1 MTRTAVT
8 TALVAATVALVGCP
22 KKSPGGPPPPS
33 APSPLHDGAA
43 PDFSRPS
50 LSGEQVDTAAL
61 RGQTVVIKFFAKYC
75 EPCKRTLPAAEQLH
89 RDHPEVAFIGISE
102 DESQSDTEALIS
114 TYGLTFPVVLDRGNV
129 LAGRFRVSEIPV
141 TFVVDAQGIVRWV
154 GGPGQSEDDLARAVA
169 AYGGGSSGG

>member
-1 MTRTAVT
+1 MRKAQVAVT
-8 TALVAATVALVGCP
+8 SVLALTLVGCP
-22 KKSPGGPPPPS
+22 KKSPDGPPPPS
-33 APSPLHDGAA
+33 APSPLYEGAA

-50 LSGEQVDTAAL
+50 LSGAKVDTATL

-102 DESQSDTEALIS
+102 DESQSDAQALIS
-114 TYGLTFPVVLDRGNV
+114 TYGLSFPVVLDRGNV

-154 GGPGQSEDDLARAVA
+154 GGPGQNEDDLARAVA
-169 AYGGGSSGG
+169 TYSRPGTQG